1 MIRFKK
7 SMFGFGANSC
17 IKPTKEEDKPVPP
30 KVVLVPIAV
39 IEIEV
44 KIKKGEQN

>member
-1 MIRFKK
+1 MIWFKK

-30 KVVLVPIAV
+30 KVVLIPVAI
-39 IEIEV
+39 I
-44 KIKKGEQN
+44 KINIKGKMEEQN